1 MPISSV
7 LQKRYH
13 HVVKKNK
20 KKKNKSVE
28 RMTSNFQYTF
38 MDPVHSVTRV
48 QNCYALTKNPAC
60 TVPLPSTKKEIEDRF
75 VLWVQSSNKNLESD
89 YCKPTL
95 GKEQNWST
103 NQIVD
108 AMDFVGITERFDE
121 NLIVMKEIF

>member
-1 MPISSV
+1 MASRLLVDRSLDALDRIAPIQDTGVILHSLST
-7 LQKRYH
+7 RH
-13 HVVKKNK
+13 GFDC
-20 KKKNKSVE
+20 E
-28 RMTSNFQYTF
+28 RNDKY
-38 MDPVHSVTRV
+38 P
-48 QNCYALTKNPAC
+48 NYALTKNPAC